1 MNKFDDYIDPSW
13 NSLNEAQQNE
23 IDLIIDKLKTV
34 EDIVNVEESFL
45 SDIVGGG
52 IGFLIG
58 PAIGQRIANALG
70 ITQGILYDLFT
81 SRLVNAALGAAIAKR
96 L

>member
-1 MNKFDDYIDPSW
+1 MKNFDTYFDPSW
-13 NSLNEAQQNE
+13 SSLNESQQNE
-23 IDLIIDKLKTV
+23 IDLLIDKLK
-34 EDIVNVEESFL
+34 DIDLENVEESVL

-70 ITQGILYDLFT
+70 ITQGVLYDLFT

-96 L
+96 I